1 MVGLVGRLWP
11 EGTLWCNIV
20 DKELLSSLSAQERKR
35 QEVIFE
41 LISTERR
48 YVEDVAMI
56 LNVRLRGPGH
66 SDKLAQVFSQPLQS
80 LLKPPEHAMLF
91 INMKDLLPVNQAR
104 SNVQSDPSLT
114 PPVGLLERP

>member
-20 DKELLSSLSAQERKR
+20 DKEFLSSLSAQERKR

-56 LNVRLRGPGH
+56 LNVRPRDVLNIVTDSHRC
-66 SDKLAQVFSQPLQS
+66 SRNLFKLF
-80 LLKPPEHAMLF
+80 
-91 INMKDLLPVNQAR
+91 
-104 SNVQSDPSLT
+104 
-114 PPVGLLERP
+114 